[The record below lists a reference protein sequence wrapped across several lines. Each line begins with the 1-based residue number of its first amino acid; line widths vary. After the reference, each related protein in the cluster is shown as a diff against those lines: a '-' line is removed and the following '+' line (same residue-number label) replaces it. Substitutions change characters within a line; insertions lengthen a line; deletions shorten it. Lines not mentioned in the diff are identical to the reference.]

1 VREKTASGKT
11 ADTIAPPCSIDG
23 SVDADKPT
31 PPIAAPK
38 PLAPRHEEEAG
49 TEHKES
55 ARRHFKDGDTATRIA
70 NERRSRRRW
79 VPLAAGV
86 LTFLLGVRDI
96 AMVVR
101 PHLWERVKVIDH
113 VLPGNVSPAVVH
125 GAVGATLVVAG
136 ALLILL
142 SHALRR
148 RKRRAWRAVVGILVV
163 TLALHLIHGPESW
176 SDAIDWLPADA
187 GLLLALLVFRGEF
200 FARGDPR
207 TRWLAL
213 WAFLGLGAGSFVLG
227 SLLIEVRPGQVVGAV
242 TFPQVAKHVIYGLFG
257 VTGPVQFRG
266 DRTGDLVTLT
276 LATMG
281 AFTAL
286 TTVYLLF
293 RPAEPRARL
302 GPQDETQMRDLLAKS
317 GDLDSLGYFA
327 LRRDKSVIWSTT
339 HKSCIT
345 YRVLSGVMLAT
356 GDPLGDPEAWP
367 GAIKEFMVE
376 AERHAWVPAVLACS
390 ELGGDVWTR
399 ETGMSAL
406 ELGDEAVVEVAD
418 FSLEGRTMRNVR
430 QMVNRVERAGYTA
443 EVYRVRD
450 LSPETASTFRRQA
463 ESWRGAETERVYSMA
478 LGRLGD
484 PADGDC
490 VAVAAMKDG
499 VLRAF
504 LYFVPWGT
512 DGLSLDLMRRDR
524 NAEPGLNEFLITTA
538 LRACPSLGVTRMS
551 LNFAVFRSALERG
564 GRLGAGPVLK
574 AWRGVLVFA
583 SRWFQIES
591 LYRFNAKFQPEWL
604 PRFIV
609 FPGAADLPRIAI
621 AALEAEAFIVWPHP
635 RIRQLRKLM
644 RLGPAA

>member
-1 VREKTASGKT
+1 MRVTTAEK
-11 ADTIAPPCSIDG
+11 P
-23 SVDADKPT
+23 
-31 PPIAAPK
+31 AAPSWR
-38 PLAPRHEEEAG
+38 PAHAVG
-49 TEHKES
+49 
-55 ARRHFKDGDTATRIA
+55 
-70 NERRSRRRW
+70 ERRSRRRW
-79 VPLAAGV
+79 VPLVAGV

-101 PHLWERVKVIDH
+101 PHLWERVKVINH
-113 VLPGNVSPAVVH
+113 VLPGKVDPAVVH

-148 RKRRAWRAVVGILVV
+148 RKRRAWRAVVAILLV
-163 TLALHLIHGPESW
+163 TATLHLVHGPVTWRETVG
-176 SDAIDWLPADA
+176 WLPLDA
-187 GLLLALLVFRGEF
+187 AFVIALVLYRKEF
-200 FARGDPR
+200 FAVGDPR

-213 WAFLGLGAGSFVLG
+213 WAFLGLAAGTFVVGA
-227 SLLIEVRPGQVVGAV
+227 LLIEVRPNEVIGSAGFLTIAQHVLYGMVG
-242 TFPQVAKHVIYGLFG
+242 IS
-257 VTGPVQFRG
+257 GPIQFRN
-266 DRTGDLVTLT
+266 DRSSDLVTWT
-276 LATMG
+276 LGTMG

-293 RPAEPRARL
+293 RPAEPRASL
-302 GPQDETQMRDLLAKS
+302 SPDDEVQMRDLLTKN
-317 GDLDSLGYFA
+317 GELDSLGYFA
-327 LRRDKSVIWSTT
+327 LRRDKSVIWSATR
-339 HKSCIT
+339 KSCIA

-356 GDPLGDPEAWP
+356 GDPLGDAEAWP

-399 ETGMSAL
+399 ETEMSAL
-406 ELGDEAVVEVAD
+406 EFGDEAIVDVGE
-418 FSLEGRTMRNVR
+418 FSLDGRTMRNVR

-443 EVYRVRD
+443 EIYRVRD
-450 LSPETASTFRRQA
+450 LTPEMSTMFRRQA
-463 ESWRGAETERVYSMA
+463 ESWRGAETERGYSMA

-499 VLRAF
+499 MLRAF

-524 NAEPGLNEFLITTA
+524 AADPGLNEYLITAA
-538 LRACPSLGVTRMS
+538 LRACPRLGVTRMS

-564 GRLGAGPVLK
+564 GRLGAGPVIR
-574 AWRGVLVFA
+574 AWRAILVFA

-591 LYRFNAKFQPEWL
+591 LYRFNAKFQPEWQ
-604 PRFIV
+604 PRYIV
-609 FPGAADLPRIAI
+609 FPGASDLPRIAI